1 MPSPSPEAI
10 NSVSED
16 GGSAITSEGGDGS
29 STVVIILGVSAGLLL
44 LGCALGAKWVHK
56 RTAALNAQHVTVE
69 RQAKE
74 DKATSVT
81 SRALAFQANED
92 NGPPRQWPATV
103 ASIQRSSATTPPI
116 IHARQRAATT
126 PPILTSG
133 TAAAAPT
140 PAAVLRAREGP
151 RLSQSREHV
160 AEPVSQPSRPS
171 QPSAPT
177 PTSIRQGQAH
187 WLTAQA
193 DRISP
198 TRMAEESAEL
208 DPAQAQAAGLELD
221 APDRQPQEIGLE
233 LDSPDRQPQEMD
245 LRRGWLSPAKVLR
258 I

>member
-56 RTAALNAQHVTVE
+56 RTAALNAHHETVE

-74 DKATSVT
+74 DKATAVT

-92 NGPPRQWPATV
+92 NGPPV
-103 ASIQRSSATTPPI
+103 ASIRRSSATTPPI

-133 TAAAAPT
+133 AGTAAPT
-140 PAAVLRAREGP
+140 PAGVLRAREGP
-151 RLSQSREHV
+151 PLSQSCEHV
-160 AEPVSQPSRPS
+160 DEPVSQSSRPS
-171 QPSAPT
+171 QPSAPA
-177 PTSIRQGQAH
+177 PTSVRQGQAH

-198 TRMAEESAEL
+198 TRMAEELTSAEL
-208 DPAQAQAAGLELD
+208 DAAQAQAAGLELD
-221 APDRQPQEIGLE
+221 SPDRQPQEIGLE
-233 LDSPDRQPQEMD
+233 LDSPDREPQEMD